1 MLAIERNANTNTSII
16 LHGLPRLILFF
27 VKSPLI
33 SLSLDHE
40 AAATSGDE
48 TFENGGEF
56 FGDLLEGSLDGF
68 VFALVKHV
76 DKFLDRYLRCVE
88 FFATFCQFVTLVGEV
103 LVLLEGFFV
112 YTFEA
117 FELFIDFFEP
127 FDNLD
132 QINCCFNRCDGTNL
146 PS

>member
-1 MLAIERNANTNTSII
+1 VQKSNAAFLRRRCGIVRRGWRRSRRR
-16 LHGLPRLILFF
+16 GRR
-27 VKSPLI
+27 
-33 SLSLDHE
+33 
-40 AAATSGDE
+40 ATSGDE

-76 DKFLDRYLRCVE
+76 DKFLDRYLGCVE